1 MAPLFAQ
8 LFDEEIPARFVF
20 WDRSALGRE
29 DGPGTVVLRSAR
41 VLTRLVWS
49 PDELGIARSFVA
61 GDIDLDGRLFD
72 LLETFYDG
80 MRGARPGGGGRRT
93 PAYPSQSRNGYPGR
107 GPARPGSRARLL
119 EGAVTQPERP
129 DPARTPSGSDDRRPG
144 PAPSGACGPAR
155 VSVGTLALRI
165 GTLLPRCAW
174 SARGWSGPPAAQ
186 RAHPA
191 GSRT

>member
-93 PAYPSQSRNGYPGR
+93 PAIRPSLVTVILAVDQ
-107 GPARPGSRARLL
+107 RARAA
-119 EGAVTQPERP
+119 EHDCWR
-129 DPARTPSGSDDRRPG
+129 
-144 PAPSGACGPAR
+144 AP
-155 VSVGTLALRI
+155 
-165 GTLLPRCAW
+165 
-174 SARGWSGPPAAQ
+174 
-186 RAHPA
+186 
-191 GSRT
+191 